1 MQSGHPR
8 PHLHQPRQPPVR
20 ATSLCVRARSHR
32 IRLSIARPHGTNAI
46 RSACG
51 DAMYRARCGRPICRP
66 WALTMR
72 CRRPVEPI
80 GADPASPMPSWTR
93 YVCAGQRRRAE
104 AEVRRGA
111 RPLRDSRRGDRRTAR
126 GSPDI
131 GARSKWCKRH
141 GRLSSLRKPVRP
153 YVARD
158 DDATSAID
166 VGFFARASALRNIR
180 LGGTRGRR

>member
-131 GARSKWCKRH
+131 GARSKWCKRL
-141 GRLSSLRKPVRP
+141 GRLSSLRKPSGLTWRGTMTP
-153 YVARD
+153 RQLSMSD
-158 DDATSAID
+158 
-166 VGFFARASALRNIR
+166 FARASALRNIR